1 MNNLG
6 NGLMLALAGALLLT
20 PDTLLM
26 RLSGLDGGAM
36 LAWRACLA
44 GLVFLSIGLIARFKE
59 EKGNRARVSSFGFW
73 SLVICQIGNASF
85 FAFGIALAP
94 VAVVLLAVATVP
106 VIAALL
112 GYFLLGE
119 LADRRVW
126 ATIVLVFSGI
136 LMSVAGDI
144 ERGMNIDFE
153 TLLGACCGLAVAIS
167 LAFNFVIIRKN
178 KTVPFE
184 LAIGLGALIAG
195 CTAFYLWP
203 AAWQVRGAS
212 LIYISVTGLIIL
224 PVSFFLLSKASR
236 LTSAANVS
244 MIMLLETVLG
254 PLWVWLG
261 IKETPNSLTLLGGVL
276 VVGALGFFS
285 TDKQVSLPLSGQAN
299 NNMGLCALYS

>member
-6 NGLMLALAGALLLT
+6 SGLMLALAGALLLT

-26 RLSGLDGGAM
+26 RLSELDGGAM

-106 VIAALL
+106 VIAAFL

-126 ATIVLVFSGI
+126 VTIVLVFSGI

-203 AAWQVRGAS
+203 VAWQVRGAS
-212 LIYISVTGLIIL
+212 LIYISLTGLIIL

-244 MIMLLETVLG
+244 MIMLLEAVLG

-276 VVGALGFFS
+276 VVGALGFFLYR
-285 TDKQVSLPLSGQAN
+285 QAELP
-299 NNMGLCALYS
+299 ALERAGK

>member
-1 MNNLG
+1 MNNLS

-44 GLVFLSIGLIARFKE
+44 GLVFLSIGLIARFRE
-59 EKGNRARVSSFGFW
+59 EKENRARVASFGFW

-126 ATIVLVFSGI
+126 ATIILVFSGI

-153 TLLGACCGLAVAIS
+153 TLLGACCGLAVAVS

-261 IKETPNSLTLLGGVL
+261 IKETPSPLTLFGGVL
-276 VVGALGFFS
+276 VVGALGFFLYRQA
-285 TDKQVSLPLSGQAN
+285 DLP
-299 NNMGLCALYS
+299 ALERAGK

>member
-73 SLVICQIGNASF
+73 VLVICQIGNASF

-195 CTAFYLWP
+195 CTAFYVWP

-276 VVGALGFFS
+276 VVGALGFF
-285 TDKQVSLPLSGQAN
+285 LYRQA
-299 NNMGLCALYS
+299 GEPALERAGK

>member
-244 MIMLLETVLG
+244 MIMLLEAVLG

-276 VVGALGFFS
+276 VVGALGFF
-285 TDKQVSLPLSGQAN
+285 LYRQA
-299 NNMGLCALYS
+299 GEPALERAGK

>member
-1 MNNLG
+1 MNNLS

-59 EKGNRARVSSFGFW
+59 EKENRARVSSFGFW

-126 ATIVLVFSGI
+126 ATIALVFSGI

-144 ERGMNIDFE
+144 ERGLNIDFE
-153 TLLGACCGLAVAIS
+153 TLLGACCGLAVAVS

-261 IKETPNSLTLLGGVL
+261 IKETPSPLTLFGGVL
-276 VVGALGFFS
+276 VVGALGFFLYRQA
-285 TDKQVSLPLSGQAN
+285 DLP
-299 NNMGLCALYS
+299 ALERAGK

>member
-6 NGLMLALAGALLLT
+6 SGLMLALAGALLLT

-44 GLVFLSIGLIARFKE
+44 GLVFLSFGLIARFKE

-195 CTAFYLWP
+195 CTAFYVWP

-276 VVGALGFFS
+276 VVGALGFF
-285 TDKQVSLPLSGQAN
+285 LYRQA
-299 NNMGLCALYS
+299 GEPALERAGK

>member
-6 NGLMLALAGALLLT
+6 NGLMLALAGSLLLT

-276 VVGALGFFS
+276 VVGALGFF
-285 TDKQVSLPLSGQAN
+285 LYRQA
-299 NNMGLCALYS
+299 GEPALERAGK

>member
-6 NGLMLALAGALLLT
+6 SGLMLALAGALLLT

-195 CTAFYLWP
+195 CTAFYVWP

-276 VVGALGFFS
+276 VVGPLGFF
-285 TDKQVSLPLSGQAN
+285 LYRQA
-299 NNMGLCALYS
+299 GEPALERAGK

>member
-73 SLVICQIGNASF
+73 FLVICQIGNASF

-276 VVGALGFFS
+276 VVGALGFFLYKQAGEPALERA
-285 TDKQVSLPLSGQAN
+285 DK
-299 NNMGLCALYS
+299 

>member
-254 PLWVWLG
+254 PLWVWLC

-276 VVGALGFFS
+276 VVGALGFF
-285 TDKQVSLPLSGQAN
+285 LYRQA
-299 NNMGLCALYS
+299 GEPALERAGK

>member
-276 VVGALGFFS
+276 VVGALGFFLY
-285 TDKQVSLPLSGQAN
+285 KQAGEP
-299 NNMGLCALYS
+299 ALERAGK

>member
-195 CTAFYLWP
+195 CTAFYVWP

-276 VVGALGFFS
+276 VVGALGFF
-285 TDKQVSLPLSGQAN
+285 LYRQA
-299 NNMGLCALYS
+299 GEPALERAGK

>member
-178 KTVPFE
+178 KPVPFE

-276 VVGALGFFS
+276 VVGALGFF
-285 TDKQVSLPLSGQAN
+285 LYRQA
-299 NNMGLCALYS
+299 GEPALERAGK

>member
-254 PLWVWLG
+254 PLWVWCG

-276 VVGALGFFS
+276 VVGALGFF
-285 TDKQVSLPLSGQAN
+285 LYRQA
-299 NNMGLCALYS
+299 GEPALERAGK

>member
-1 MNNLG
+1 MNNLS

-59 EKGNRARVSSFGFW
+59 EKENRARVASFGFW

-126 ATIVLVFSGI
+126 ATIILVFSGI

-153 TLLGACCGLAVAIS
+153 TLLGACCGLAVAVS
-167 LAFNFVIIRKN
+167 LALNFVIIRKN

-261 IKETPNSLTLLGGVL
+261 IKETPSPLTLFGGVL
-276 VVGALGFFS
+276 VVGALGFFLYRQA
-285 TDKQVSLPLSGQAN
+285 DLP
-299 NNMGLCALYS
+299 ALERAGK

>member
-276 VVGALGFFS
+276 VVWALGFF
-285 TDKQVSLPLSGQAN
+285 LYRQA
-299 NNMGLCALYS
+299 GEPALERAGK

>member
-73 SLVICQIGNASF
+73 FLVICQIGNASF

-276 VVGALGFFS
+276 VVGALGFF
-285 TDKQVSLPLSGQAN
+285 LYRQA
-299 NNMGLCALYS
+299 GEPALERAGK

>member
-144 ERGMNIDFE
+144 ERGLNIDFE

-276 VVGALGFFS
+276 VVGALGFF
-285 TDKQVSLPLSGQAN
+285 LYRQA
-299 NNMGLCALYS
+299 GEPALERAGK

>member
-6 NGLMLALAGALLLT
+6 SGLMLALAGALLLT

-126 ATIVLVFSGI
+126 ATIVLVFSGL

-144 ERGMNIDFE
+144 ERGMNIDFG

-276 VVGALGFFS
+276 VVGALGFF
-285 TDKQVSLPLSGQAN
+285 LYRQA
-299 NNMGLCALYS
+299 GEPALERAGK

>member
-6 NGLMLALAGALLLT
+6 SGLMLALAGALLLT

-26 RLSGLDGGAM
+26 RLSELDGGAM

-44 GLVFLSIGLIARFKE
+44 GLVFLSIGLIARFRE
-59 EKGNRARVSSFGFW
+59 EKENRARVASFGFW

-106 VIAALL
+106 VIAAFL

-144 ERGMNIDFE
+144 ERGMNIEFE

-203 AAWQVRGAS
+203 VAWQVRGAS

-261 IKETPNSLTLLGGVL
+261 IKETPSPLTLFGGVL
-276 VVGALGFFS
+276 VVGALGFFLYRQA
-285 TDKQVSLPLSGQAN
+285 DLPAPERAGK
-299 NNMGLCALYS
+299 

>member
-203 AAWQVRGAS
+203 AAWPVRGAS

-276 VVGALGFFS
+276 VVGALGFF
-285 TDKQVSLPLSGQAN
+285 LYRQA
-299 NNMGLCALYS
+299 GEPALERAGK

>member
-195 CTAFYLWP
+195 CTAFYVWP

-261 IKETPNSLTLLGGVL
+261 IKETPNSLTLLGGLL
-276 VVGALGFFS
+276 VVGALGYF
-285 TDKQVSLPLSGQAN
+285 LYRQA
-299 NNMGLCALYS
+299 GEPALERAGK

>member
-1 MNNLG
+1 
-6 NGLMLALAGALLLT
+6 MLTLAGALLLT

-73 SLVICQIGNASF
+73 SLVMCQIGNASF

-276 VVGALGFFS
+276 VVGALGFF
-285 TDKQVSLPLSGQAN
+285 LYRQA
-299 NNMGLCALYS
+299 GEPALERAGK

>member
-44 GLVFLSIGLIARFKE
+44 GLVFLSIGLIARFRE
-59 EKGNRARVSSFGFW
+59 EKENRARVASFGFW

-119 LADRRVW
+119 LSDRRVW
-126 ATIVLVFSGI
+126 ATIALVFSGI
-136 LMSVAGDI
+136 LMSVVGDI

-153 TLLGACCGLAVAIS
+153 TLLGACCGLAVAVS

-261 IKETPNSLTLLGGVL
+261 IKETPSPLTLFGGVL
-276 VVGALGFFS
+276 VVGALGFFLYRQA
-285 TDKQVSLPLSGQAN
+285 DLP
-299 NNMGLCALYS
+299 ALERAGK

>member
-6 NGLMLALAGALLLT
+6 SGLMLALAGALLLT

-276 VVGALGFFS
+276 VVGALGFF
-285 TDKQVSLPLSGQAN
+285 LYRQA
-299 NNMGLCALYS
+299 GEPALERAGK

>member
-6 NGLMLALAGALLLT
+6 SGLMLALAGALLLT

-26 RLSGLDGGAM
+26 RLSELDGGAM

-44 GLVFLSIGLIARFKE
+44 GLVFLSIGLIARFRE
-59 EKGNRARVSSFGFW
+59 EKENRARVASFGFL

-106 VIAALL
+106 VIAAFL

-144 ERGMNIDFE
+144 ERGMNIEFE

-203 AAWQVRGAS
+203 VAWQVRGAS

-276 VVGALGFFS
+276 VVGALGFF
-285 TDKQVSLPLSGQAN
+285 LYRQA
-299 NNMGLCALYS
+299 GEPALERAGK

>member
-112 GYFLLGE
+112 GYFLLEE

-126 ATIVLVFSGI
+126 ATIILVFSGI

-153 TLLGACCGLAVAIS
+153 TLLGACCGLAVAVS

-276 VVGALGFFS
+276 VVGALGFF
-285 TDKQVSLPLSGQAN
+285 LYRQA
-299 NNMGLCALYS
+299 GEPALERAGK

>member
-212 LIYISVTGLIIL
+212 LIYISITGLIIL

-276 VVGALGFFS
+276 VVGALGFF
-285 TDKQVSLPLSGQAN
+285 LYRQA
-299 NNMGLCALYS
+299 GEPALERAGK

>member
-36 LAWRACLA
+36 FAWRACLA

-94 VAVVLLAVATVP
+94 VAVVLFAVATVP

-276 VVGALGFFS
+276 VVGALGFF
-285 TDKQVSLPLSGQAN
+285 LYRQA
-299 NNMGLCALYS
+299 GEPALERAGK

>member
-44 GLVFLSIGLIARFKE
+44 GLVFLSIGLIARFRE
-59 EKGNRARVSSFGFW
+59 EKENRARVASFGFW

-126 ATIVLVFSGI
+126 ATIILVFSGI

-153 TLLGACCGLAVAIS
+153 TLLGACCGLAVAVS

-261 IKETPNSLTLLGGVL
+261 IKETPSLLTLLGGVL
-276 VVGALGFFS
+276 VVGALGFFLYRQA
-285 TDKQVSLPLSGQAN
+285 DLP
-299 NNMGLCALYS
+299 ALERAGK

>member
-126 ATIVLVFSGI
+126 ATIVLVVSGI

-276 VVGALGFFS
+276 VVGALGFF
-285 TDKQVSLPLSGQAN
+285 LYRQA
-299 NNMGLCALYS
+299 GEPALERAGK

>member
-195 CTAFYLWP
+195 CTSFYLWP
-203 AAWQVRGAS
+203 SAWQVIGAS

-276 VVGALGFFS
+276 VVGALGFF
-285 TDKQVSLPLSGQAN
+285 LYRQA
-299 NNMGLCALYS
+299 GEPALERAGK

>member
-153 TLLGACCGLAVAIS
+153 TLLGACCGLAVAVS

-261 IKETPNSLTLLGGVL
+261 MKETPNSLTLLGGVL
-276 VVGALGFFS
+276 VVGALGFFLYRQA
-285 TDKQVSLPLSGQAN
+285 DLP
-299 NNMGLCALYS
+299 ALERAGK

>member
-184 LAIGLGALIAG
+184 LAIGLGALTAG

-276 VVGALGFFS
+276 VVGALGFF
-285 TDKQVSLPLSGQAN
+285 LYRQA
-299 NNMGLCALYS
+299 GEPALERAGK

>member
-119 LADRRVW
+119 PADRRVW

-136 LMSVAGDI
+136 LMSVSGDI

-276 VVGALGFFS
+276 VVGALGFF
-285 TDKQVSLPLSGQAN
+285 LYRQA
-299 NNMGLCALYS
+299 GEPALERAGK

>member
-203 AAWQVRGAS
+203 AAWQGRGAS

-276 VVGALGFFS
+276 VVGALGFFLYKQAGEPALERA
-285 TDKQVSLPLSGQAN
+285 DK
-299 NNMGLCALYS
+299 

>member
-26 RLSGLDGGAM
+26 RLSELDGGAM

-276 VVGALGFFS
+276 VVGALGFF
-285 TDKQVSLPLSGQAN
+285 LYRQA
-299 NNMGLCALYS
+299 GEPALERAGK

>member
-44 GLVFLSIGLIARFKE
+44 GLVFLSIGLIARFRE
-59 EKGNRARVSSFGFW
+59 EKENRARVASFGFW

-144 ERGMNIDFE
+144 ERGLNIDFE
-153 TLLGACCGLAVAIS
+153 TLLGACCGLAVAVS

-236 LTSAANVS
+236 LTSAANVC

-261 IKETPNSLTLLGGVL
+261 IKETPSLLTLLGGVL
-276 VVGALGFFS
+276 VVGALGFFLYRQA
-285 TDKQVSLPLSGQAN
+285 DLP
-299 NNMGLCALYS
+299 ALERAGK